1 MSCAK
6 IKICDVRTIDA
17 LKICQDNNVDFIGLH
32 QITPPITEEN
42 VELFQSIVT
51 AAKGIKTVLLSKKVP
66 INDIVDLLRRVPF
79 DYVQLHR
86 TCSILDVVELK
97 NKVLKEIGREI
108 GVIAVFEAANCDFNR
123 VREISRYTDFIL
135 FDSHYR
141 GGTGLRISK
150 EDLKKIA
157 QNCEGIDYFVA
168 GGLNPTNVKEV
179 INIAS
184 PYGVDVQT
192 GLESS
197 KHIKDPEKVK
207 EFVCNVR
214 FCEQT

>member
-1 MSCAK
+1 MSCTK
-6 IKICDVRTIDA
+6 IKICDVRTMDA
-17 LKICQDNNVDFIGLH
+17 LQICQENNVDFIGLH

-42 VELFQSIVT
+42 IVLFQRIVA
-51 AAKGIKTVLLSKKVP
+51 AAKGIKTVLLSQKVP
-66 INDIVDLLRRVPF
+66 IHEIVDLLKRVPF

-86 TCSILDVVELK
+86 TCSIIDILELK
-97 NKVLKEIGREI
+97 NATLNETGREI
-108 GVIAVFEAANCDFNR
+108 GVIAVFEAADCDFNS
-123 VREISRYTDFIL
+123 VHKISRYADFIL

-150 EDLKKIA
+150 DDLKKIA
-157 QNCEGIDYFVA
+157 KNCEGIDYFIA
-168 GGLNPTNVKEV
+168 GGLNPDNVKNV
-179 INIAS
+179 IDIAT

-207 EFVCNVR
+207 KFVSNVR
-214 FCEQT
+214 SLEQS